1 MRGASIQQRFC
12 QGFARLHVRRF
23 AGDDKTCRGIEHGDV
38 AFCAFDRA
46 AEDAFDDGGVLHRIS
61 ADEFLKLRGSKTE
74 GGGIQRVFGKRTAS
88 YFAYLVR
95 PERGQLVHAA
105 KIFHRTVNDP
115 RALTSECQQDLAKS
129 TGQRR
134 IKNTDKLVIRA
145 RWIQQRA
152 EQIEDGALTF
162 RAENLAGFRHGFE
175 GGMIQRGKKE
185 PEADGFDPACHAID
199 RQINA
204 DTQSLQHIGTAGLA
218 GHTTIA
224 VLGHTDSAGSENEHR
239 GRGDIEEMQFVTT
252 RAHHIQHRSGQL
264 CAVETRI
271 DGQLQKLLHKRGDLC
286 WRLAFLRQ
294 GAQESSLCGSG
305 FIPGYQK
312 GSRFPH
318 LGGSQAV
325 SGFERLENVVHRADC
340 GRGVAIWQTFSI
352 KLPDP
357 CIFPLHPFTMSP
369 ILGIDLG
376 TTNSLVGV
384 VDSGFPIL
392 LADEHGQRLTPSAV
406 NYAADGGIIVGA
418 AALRKRALEPKR
430 TVTSVKRLIG
440 RRGGEGDW
448 QPPYNLRE
456 LGLSPIQ
463 VSAEI
468 LKRLKAIAERALEQ
482 PVNRAVI
489 TVPAYFNDAQRNA
502 TKQAGE
508 LAGLTVERI
517 VSEPTAAALAY
528 GLDKLGERQK
538 IAVYDLGG
546 GTFDISVLEMRD
558 GVFQVLSTAGD
569 TQLGGDDIDRALAES
584 ICPDGV
590 NPARLV
596 EAAEAAK
603 KRLSMEES
611 TRIELPFYD
620 GTNSLSVELTRTDFE
635 KLIRPLVERTR
646 SHCLRALSDAG
657 VKPDEL
663 DAVILV
669 GGSTR
674 IPLVRR
680 YVAEIFGREP
690 DISQN
695 PDEAVALGAVI
706 QAGILS
712 GSLKNVLLLD
722 VTPLSLGIE
731 TFGGLM
737 NIIIPRNTTIPCKA
751 GEMFTNA
758 VANQQD
764 MLIRV
769 LQGERELANDN
780 WELGRVIVPFP
791 AGPKGSARV
800 GVQFAIDANGILQVL
815 ARDTATNTDT
825 VLEIQNTAVDVDDER
840 VEQMISESVE
850 HAFEDMNERVW
861 TEAKLKA
868 EELLPAVDA
877 ALAQFGDAVSDDERA
892 IIESAAATV
901 RALLHAADRDAK
913 ALKAANQAI
922 DDATQE
928 LAVRLVERAMEE
940 SLVRRGLV

>member
-1 MRGASIQQRFC
+1 MF
-12 QGFARLHVRRF
+12 
-23 AGDDKTCRGIEHGDV
+23 
-38 AFCAFDRA
+38 
-46 AEDAFDDGGVLHRIS
+46 
-61 ADEFLKLRGSKTE
+61 
-74 GGGIQRVFGKRTAS
+74 
-88 YFAYLVR
+88 
-95 PERGQLVHAA
+95 
-105 KIFHRTVNDP
+105 
-115 RALTSECQQDLAKS
+115 
-129 TGQRR
+129 
-134 IKNTDKLVIRA
+134 
-145 RWIQQRA
+145 
-152 EQIEDGALTF
+152 
-162 RAENLAGFRHGFE
+162 
-175 GGMIQRGKKE
+175 
-185 PEADGFDPACHAID
+185 
-199 RQINA
+199 
-204 DTQSLQHIGTAGLA
+204 
-218 GHTTIA
+218 
-224 VLGHTDSAGSENEHR
+224 
-239 GRGDIEEMQFVTT
+239 
-252 RAHHIQHRSGQL
+252 
-264 CAVETRI
+264 
-271 DGQLQKLLHKRGDLC
+271 
-286 WRLAFLRQ
+286 
-294 GAQESSLCGSG
+294 
-305 FIPGYQK
+305 
-312 GSRFPH
+312 
-318 LGGSQAV
+318 
-325 SGFERLENVVHRADC
+325 
-340 GRGVAIWQTFSI
+340 
-352 KLPDP
+352 
-357 CIFPLHPFTMSP
+357 

-392 LADEHGQRLTPSAV
+392 LADEQGQRLTPSAV
-406 NYAADGGIIVGA
+406 NYSADGSSSIVGA

-456 LGLSPIQ
+456 LGVSPIE

-482 PVNRAVI
+482 SVSRAVI

-546 GTFDISVLEMRD
+546 GTFDISVLEMRE

-584 ICPDGV
+584 ISPAGAD
-590 NPARLV
+590 PARFV
-596 EAAEAAK
+596 EAAESAK
-603 KRLSMEES
+603 KRLSSEES

-620 GTNSLSVELTRTDFE
+620 GANSLSVELTRAEFE

-646 SHCLRALSDAG
+646 AHCLRALSDAG
-657 VKPDEL
+657 VKPEEL

-737 NIIIPRNTTIPCKA
+737 NTIIPRNTTIPCKA

-769 LQGERELANDN
+769 LQGERELAKDN
-780 WELGRVIVPFP
+780 WELGRFIVPFP
-791 AGPKGSARV
+791 PGPKGSARV

-825 VLEIQNTAVDVDDER
+825 VLEIQNTAIDVDDER
-840 VEQMISESVE
+840 VEQMIAESVE

-877 ALAQFGDAVSDDERA
+877 ALTQFGDAVSDDERRV
-892 IIESAAATV
+892 IEAAAASV
-901 RALLHAADRDAK
+901 RALLHAVEHDAK
-913 ALKAANQAI
+913 ALKSANAAL

>member
-1 MRGASIQQRFC
+1 M
-12 QGFARLHVRRF
+12 
-23 AGDDKTCRGIEHGDV
+23 T
-38 AFCAFDRA
+38 
-46 AEDAFDDGGVLHRIS
+46 
-61 ADEFLKLRGSKTE
+61 
-74 GGGIQRVFGKRTAS
+74 
-88 YFAYLVR
+88 
-95 PERGQLVHAA
+95 
-105 KIFHRTVNDP
+105 
-115 RALTSECQQDLAKS
+115 TS
-129 TGQRR
+129 
-134 IKNTDKLVIRA
+134 
-145 RWIQQRA
+145 
-152 EQIEDGALTF
+152 
-162 RAENLAGFRHGFE
+162 
-175 GGMIQRGKKE
+175 
-185 PEADGFDPACHAID
+185 
-199 RQINA
+199 
-204 DTQSLQHIGTAGLA
+204 
-218 GHTTIA
+218 
-224 VLGHTDSAGSENEHR
+224 
-239 GRGDIEEMQFVTT
+239 
-252 RAHHIQHRSGQL
+252 
-264 CAVETRI
+264 
-271 DGQLQKLLHKRGDLC
+271 
-286 WRLAFLRQ
+286 
-294 GAQESSLCGSG
+294 
-305 FIPGYQK
+305 
-312 GSRFPH
+312 
-318 LGGSQAV
+318 
-325 SGFERLENVVHRADC
+325 
-340 GRGVAIWQTFSI
+340 
-352 KLPDP
+352 
-357 CIFPLHPFTMSP
+357 SP

-376 TTNSLVGV
+376 TTHSLVGV

-392 LADEHGQRLTPSAV
+392 LADEQGQRLTPSAV
-406 NYAADGGIIVGA
+406 NYAADASLIVGA

-448 QPPYNLRE
+448 QPPYSLRE
-456 LGLSPIQ
+456 LGVSPIE

-468 LKRLKAIAERALEQ
+468 LKRLKAIAERTLEQ
-482 PVNRAVI
+482 SVSRAVI

-546 GTFDISVLEMRD
+546 GTFDISVLEMRE

-569 TQLGGDDIDRALAES
+569 TQLGGDDIDRAIVDWLAEGAS
-584 ICPDGV
+584 GNSALESQATP
-590 NPARLV
+590 
-596 EAAEAAK
+596 AAEAAK
-603 KRLSMEES
+603 KRLSNEES
-611 TRIELPFYD
+611 TRIELPFFD
-620 GTNSLSVELTRTDFE
+620 GTNSLSVELTRAEFE

-646 SHCLRALSDAG
+646 AHCLRALSDAG
-657 VKPDEL
+657 VKAEEL

-737 NIIIPRNTTIPCKA
+737 NTIIPRNTTIPCKA

-769 LQGERELANDN
+769 LQGERELAKDN

-791 AGPKGSARV
+791 PGPKGSARV

-840 VEQMISESVE
+840 VEQMIAESVE

-877 ALAQFGDAVSDDERA
+877 ALTQFGDAVSEEERRV
-892 IIESAAATV
+892 IEVAAASV
-901 RALLHAADRDAK
+901 RTLLNGSEHDAK
-913 ALKAANQAI
+913 ALKAANTAL

>member
-1 MRGASIQQRFC
+1 M
-12 QGFARLHVRRF
+12 
-23 AGDDKTCRGIEHGDV
+23 
-38 AFCAFDRA
+38 
-46 AEDAFDDGGVLHRIS
+46 
-61 ADEFLKLRGSKTE
+61 
-74 GGGIQRVFGKRTAS
+74 
-88 YFAYLVR
+88 
-95 PERGQLVHAA
+95 
-105 KIFHRTVNDP
+105 
-115 RALTSECQQDLAKS
+115 
-129 TGQRR
+129 
-134 IKNTDKLVIRA
+134 
-145 RWIQQRA
+145 
-152 EQIEDGALTF
+152 
-162 RAENLAGFRHGFE
+162 
-175 GGMIQRGKKE
+175 
-185 PEADGFDPACHAID
+185 
-199 RQINA
+199 
-204 DTQSLQHIGTAGLA
+204 
-218 GHTTIA
+218 TT
-224 VLGHTDSAGSENEHR
+224 T
-239 GRGDIEEMQFVTT
+239 
-252 RAHHIQHRSGQL
+252 
-264 CAVETRI
+264 
-271 DGQLQKLLHKRGDLC
+271 
-286 WRLAFLRQ
+286 
-294 GAQESSLCGSG
+294 
-305 FIPGYQK
+305 
-312 GSRFPH
+312 
-318 LGGSQAV
+318 
-325 SGFERLENVVHRADC
+325 
-340 GRGVAIWQTFSI
+340 
-352 KLPDP
+352 
-357 CIFPLHPFTMSP
+357 SP

-392 LADEHGQRLTPSAV
+392 LADEHGSRLTPSAV
-406 NYAADGGIIVGA
+406 NYASDGSVIVGST
-418 AALRKRALEPKR
+418 ALRKRALEPKR

-440 RRGGEGDW
+440 RRAGEGDW
-448 QPPYNLRE
+448 QPRYNLRE
-456 LGLSPIQ
+456 LGTSPIQ

-482 PVNRAVI
+482 SVCRAVI

-528 GLDKLGERQK
+528 GLDKLDERQK

-546 GTFDISVLEMRD
+546 GTFDISVLEMRE

-569 TQLGGDDIDRALAES
+569 TQLGGDDIDRAIVTWLAQSGIEEIPLSALES
-584 ICPDGV
+584 QAI
-590 NPARLV
+590 PAS
-596 EAAEAAK
+596 EAAK
-603 KRLSMEES
+603 KRLSTDDS

-620 GTNSLSVELTRTDFE
+620 GKNSLSVELTRAEFE

-646 SHCLRALSDAG
+646 AHCLRALSDAG
-657 VKPDEL
+657 VKAAEL

-674 IPLVRR
+674 IPLVRQ
-680 YVAEIFGREP
+680 YVAEVFGQEP

-769 LQGERELANDN
+769 LQGERELAKDN
-780 WELGRVIVPFP
+780 WELGRVVVPFP
-791 AGPKGSARV
+791 PGPQGSARM

-815 ARDTATNTDT
+815 ARDTTTSTDT
-825 VLEIQNTAVDVDDER
+825 ILEIQNTAVDVDDER

-877 ALAQFGDAVSDDERA
+877 ALGQFGDAVSDEERSV
-892 IIESAAATV
+892 IEAAAAQV
-901 RALLHAADRDAK
+901 RTLLDAEAHDAK
-913 ALKAANQAI
+913 ALKAANQAL